1 MSSLQL
7 RFTRSFYVRH
17 AFIGGLLAFFCTV
30 MVLMMKHAGPLRWLL
45 PVVFMGPWLFFMLRE
60 YRLAA
65 RLMDDEGV
73 TRRDGRRFLWPD
85 LQRVQEVH
93 MRMTPGQQGPL
104 NQVDLL
110 FTGGRVRILYM
121 VLENG
126 MEGIQ
131 FARRKGAG
139 RMDDLRRMICD
150 LILWRARSGRKT
162 AGADGSQ
169 QEREWSQSEKPG
181 TEPA

>member
-1 MSSLQL
+1 
-7 RFTRSFYVRH
+7 
-17 AFIGGLLAFFCTV
+17 
-30 MVLMMKHAGPLRWLL
+30 
-45 PVVFMGPWLFFMLRE
+45 
-60 YRLAA
+60 
-65 RLMDDEGV
+65 
-73 TRRDGRRFLWPD
+73 
-85 LQRVQEVH
+85 
-93 MRMTPGQQGPL
+93 
-104 NQVDLL
+104 
-110 FTGGRVRILYM
+110 M